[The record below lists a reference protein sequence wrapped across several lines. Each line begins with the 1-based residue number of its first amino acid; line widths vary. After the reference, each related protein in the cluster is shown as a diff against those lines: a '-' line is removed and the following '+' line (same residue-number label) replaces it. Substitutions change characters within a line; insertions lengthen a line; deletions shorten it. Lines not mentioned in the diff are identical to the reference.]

1 MSTSPSLGAR
11 AQLTKQLM
19 DFRNDFYD
27 CLGSWADA
35 LFELTDAALC
45 APGPVSSVPALSLGP
60 NFRRSHGSLYKA
72 LSRGE
77 VDADGVRELLVRYR
91 PADWPLVF
99 ALDAS
104 TWERCD
110 AETSPERGFYHS
122 ASKHS
127 AGQPIVAGWSF
138 QWVSQLNFEPDSW
151 TAPLDAMRIPPTE
164 DATDA
169 TVAQVQRLTEMLPA
183 DGPVPMFVLDAGYD
197 PAGLSY
203 GLAGTRAQVLVR
215 LRSDRVFFTEPPEN
229 AGKAGRPRRHGRR
242 FKLSDHETAPAP
254 DAEVCLEDRRYGKVR
269 VRAWHNLHPRLHA
282 RGRWAGGGLPPIV
295 RGSVIRVDVER
306 LPKPS
311 SRANNKLLWLWW
323 SGPGEP
329 DLELC
334 LHAYLHRF
342 DLEHTYRFVK
352 NTLGWTT
359 PSLRAPE
366 QADRWTWLTVAA
378 YAQLRIARGI
388 VADLRLPWERPREP
402 EKLTPARV
410 RRGFPSLRVA
420 IGTPANPPKSQKAGP
435 GRPKGTCRPPR
446 TRYPVIK
453 KTA

>member
-203 GLAGTRAQVLVR
+203 GLAGTRPRCSSGYEATASFSPSLPKMPARRAAQGA
-215 LRSDRVFFTEPPEN
+215 T
-229 AGKAGRPRRHGRR
+229 AGVSSSLITRP
-242 FKLSDHETAPAP
+242 L
-254 DAEVCLEDRRYGKVR
+254 
-269 VRAWHNLHPRLHA
+269 
-282 RGRWAGGGLPPIV
+282 LPPTP
-295 RGSVIRVDVER
+295 RCAWKTAATARSASV
-306 LPKPS
+306 PGTTCT
-311 SRANNKLLWLWW
+311 RACM
-323 SGPGEP
+323 PG
-329 DLELC
+329 D
-334 LHAYLHRF
+334 
-342 DLEHTYRFVK
+342 
-352 NTLGWTT
+352 
-359 PSLRAPE
+359 
-366 QADRWTWLTVAA
+366 
-378 YAQLRIARGI
+378 
-388 VADLRLPWERPREP
+388 
-402 EKLTPARV
+402 
-410 RRGFPSLRVA
+410 
-420 IGTPANPPKSQKAGP
+420 AGP
-435 GRPKGTCRPPR
+435 GAASRPSCVGASSGSTSNASRSRAPGPTTSCCGSGGPAQASP
-446 TRYPVIK
+446 TSSCASTPTS
-453 KTA
+453 TASTWSTPTAS